1 MKKDY
6 SDPLATFNQLYKEM
20 DEIYHQYARDHGMS
34 DTAMW
39 LLYSLCLSDTPY
51 TQREICSEWHYPP
64 QTLNSALK
72 TLERQELI
80 SLEPAPGNQKNKQV
94 VLTEKGKSVVRQ
106 IISPLVSAERQSFH
120 QLEEGEKEV
129 LLSLTRKY
137 VEVLRSN
144 VQKICNSSAS

>member
-20 DEIYHQYARDHGMS
+20 DEIYHQYARNHGMS

-72 TLERQELI
+72 TLERQGLI
-80 SLEPAPGNQKNKQV
+80 ALKSVPGNQKNKLV
-94 VLTEKGKSVVRQ
+94 VLTEQGNSVVQ
-106 IISPLVSAERQSFH
+106 QMIAPLVAAERQSFMEL
-120 QLEEGEKEV
+120 QESEKEA
-129 LLSLTRKY
+129 LLSLTQKY
-137 VEVLRSN
+137 VDLLQSN
-144 VQKICNSSAS
+144 IRKI

>member
-72 TLERQELI
+72 TLERQGLI
-80 SLEPAPGNQKNKQV
+80 ALESVPGNQKNKLV
-94 VLTEKGKSVVRQ
+94 VLTERGNSVVQ
-106 IISPLVSAERQSFH
+106 QMIIPLVAAERQSFMEL
-120 QLEEGEKEV
+120 QEGEKEA
-129 LLSLTRKY
+129 LLSLTQKY
-137 VEVLRSN
+137 VDLLQSN
-144 VQKICNSSAS
+144 IRKI

>member
-51 TQREICSEWHYPP
+51 IQREICSEWHYPP

-72 TLERQELI
+72 TLERQGLI
-80 SLEPAPGNQKNKQV
+80 ALESVPGNQKNKLV
-94 VLTEKGKSVVRQ
+94 VLTEQGNSVVQ
-106 IISPLVSAERQSFH
+106 QMIAPLVAAERQSFMEL
-120 QLEEGEKEV
+120 QESEKEA
-129 LLSLTRKY
+129 LLSLTQKY
-137 VEVLRSN
+137 VDLLQSN
-144 VQKICNSSAS
+144 IRKI

>member
-51 TQREICSEWHYPP
+51 TQREICSEWYYPP

-72 TLERQELI
+72 TLERQGLI
-80 SLEPAPGNQKNKQV
+80 ALESVPGNQKNKLV
-94 VLTEKGKSVVRQ
+94 VLTEQGNSVVQ
-106 IISPLVSAERQSFH
+106 QMIAPLVAAERQSFMEL
-120 QLEEGEKEV
+120 QESEKEA
-129 LLSLTRKY
+129 LLSLTQKY
-137 VEVLRSN
+137 VDLLQSN
-144 VQKICNSSAS
+144 IRKI

>member
-72 TLERQELI
+72 TLERQGLI
-80 SLEPAPGNQKNKQV
+80 ALESVPGNQKNKLV
-94 VLTEKGKSVVRQ
+94 VLTEQGNSVVQ
-106 IISPLVSAERQSFH
+106 QMIVPLVAAERQSFMEL
-120 QLEEGEKEV
+120 QESEKEA
-129 LLSLTRKY
+129 LLSLTQKY
-137 VEVLRSN
+137 VDLLQSN
-144 VQKICNSSAS
+144 IRKI

>member
-72 TLERQELI
+72 TLERQGLI
-80 SLEPAPGNQKNKQV
+80 ALESVPGNQKNKLV
-94 VLTEKGKSVVRQ
+94 VLTEQGNSVVQ
-106 IISPLVSAERQSFH
+106 QMIVPLVAAERQSFMEL
-120 QLEEGEKEV
+120 QEGEKEA
-129 LLSLTRKY
+129 LLSLTQKY
-137 VEVLRSN
+137 VDLLQSN
-144 VQKICNSSAS
+144 IRKI

>member
-72 TLERQELI
+72 TLERQGLI
-80 SLEPAPGNQKNKQV
+80 ALESVPGNQKNKLV
-94 VLTEKGKSVVRQ
+94 ELTEQGNSVVQ
-106 IISPLVSAERQSFH
+106 QMIAPLVAAERQSFMEL
-120 QLEEGEKEV
+120 QESEKEA
-129 LLSLTRKY
+129 LLSLTQKY
-137 VEVLRSN
+137 VDLLQSN
-144 VQKICNSSAS
+144 IRKI

>member
-72 TLERQELI
+72 TLERQGLI
-80 SLEPAPGNQKNKQV
+80 ALESVPGNQKNKLV
-94 VLTEKGKSVVRQ
+94 VLTEQGNSVVQ
-106 IISPLVSAERQSFH
+106 QMIVPLVAAERQSF
-120 QLEEGEKEV
+120 LELQEGEKEA
-129 LLSLTRKY
+129 LLSLTQKY
-137 VEVLRSN
+137 VDLLQSN
-144 VQKICNSSAS
+144 IRKI

>member
-72 TLERQELI
+72 TLERQGLI
-80 SLEPAPGNQKNKQV
+80 ALESVPGNQKNKLV
-94 VLTEKGKSVVRQ
+94 VLTERGNSVVQ
-106 IISPLVSAERQSFH
+106 QMIVPLVAAERQSFMEL
-120 QLEEGEKEV
+120 QESEKEA
-129 LLSLTRKY
+129 LLSLTQKY
-137 VEVLRSN
+137 VDLLQSN
-144 VQKICNSSAS
+144 IRKI

>member
-39 LLYSLCLSDTPY
+39 LLYFLCLSDTPY

-72 TLERQELI
+72 TLERQGLI
-80 SLEPAPGNQKNKQV
+80 ALESVPGNQKNKLV
-94 VLTEKGKSVVRQ
+94 VLTEQGNSVVQ
-106 IISPLVSAERQSFH
+106 QMIAPLVAAERQSFMEL
-120 QLEEGEKEV
+120 QESEKEA
-129 LLSLTRKY
+129 LLSLTQKY
-137 VEVLRSN
+137 VDLLQSN
-144 VQKICNSSAS
+144 IRKI

>member
-72 TLERQELI
+72 TLERQGLI
-80 SLEPAPGNQKNKQV
+80 ALESVPGNQKNKLV
-94 VLTEKGKSVVRQ
+94 VLTEQGNSVVQ
-106 IISPLVSAERQSFH
+106 QMIVPLVAAERQSFMEL
-120 QLEEGEKEV
+120 QESEKEA
-129 LLSLTRKY
+129 LLSLTQKY
-137 VEVLRSN
+137 VDLLQSN
-144 VQKICNSSAS
+144 MRKI

>member
-72 TLERQELI
+72 TLERQGLI
-80 SLEPAPGNQKNKQV
+80 ALKSVPGNQKNKLV
-94 VLTEKGKSVVRQ
+94 VLTEQGNSVVQ
-106 IISPLVSAERQSFH
+106 QMIVPLVAAERQSFMEL
-120 QLEEGEKEV
+120 QESEKEA
-129 LLSLTRKY
+129 LLSLTQKY
-137 VEVLRSN
+137 VDLLQSN
-144 VQKICNSSAS
+144 IRKI